1 MTFQTPSMLIGLVL
15 PAIALVGYV
24 VFQRVR
30 RRYSVRFTNLDL
42 LGSVVPKRS
51 RWRRHVPAAFG
62 LAAAVLLVAGVAR
75 PQAWVHVHRKG
86 AQVML
91 VTDISG
97 SMQAKDVAPDRFSA
111 ARAAA
116 DAFLSRLPKG
126 DRVGAVAF
134 NDRATTLTPPTFDRD
149 AVRRALAGQ
158 EPKGGTATGDGI
170 DAALKSLRASGPHG
184 GAIVLL
190 SDGSASAGV
199 DPLKAAQRAKAAGV
213 PISTVAL
220 GTKGGVVV
228 LTDRHGRKKK
238 SIPVPPDPDALRKIA
253 HASGGQFVGAR
264 DAKGLVESYKR
275 FGARVGGV
283 EREHRELTA
292 AFAGGALLL
301 LLLGGGLS
309 LVWFGRFP

>member
-51 RWRRHVPAAFG
+51 GWRRHLPAALGF
-62 LAAAVLLVAGVAR
+62 AATALLVIAVAR
-75 PQAWVHVHRKG
+75 PESWTHVHRRG

-91 VTDISG
+91 VTDTSG
-97 SMQAKDVAPDRFSA
+97 SMQAKDVAPSRFSA
-111 ARAAA
+111 ASAAA
-116 DAFLSRLPKG
+116 DAFLARLPKG
-126 DRVGAVAF
+126 DRVGAVAY
-134 NDRATTLTPPTFDRD
+134 NDRATTLTAPTFDRD

-158 EPKGGTATGDGI
+158 DPQGGTATGDAI
-170 DAALKSLRASGPHG
+170 DAALKSLRASGARG

-190 SDGSASAGV
+190 SDGEANQGA

-228 LTDRHGRKKK
+228 IADKHGRKK
-238 SIPVPPDPDALRKIA
+238 SIPVPPDPATLRRIA
-253 HASGGQFVGAR
+253 RTSGGHYVGAQ
-264 DAKGLVESYKR
+264 DAKGLIDSYKH
-275 FGARVGGV
+275 FGAQVGA
-283 EREHRELTA
+283 ERKQRELTA
-292 AFAGGALLL
+292 GFAGGALLL